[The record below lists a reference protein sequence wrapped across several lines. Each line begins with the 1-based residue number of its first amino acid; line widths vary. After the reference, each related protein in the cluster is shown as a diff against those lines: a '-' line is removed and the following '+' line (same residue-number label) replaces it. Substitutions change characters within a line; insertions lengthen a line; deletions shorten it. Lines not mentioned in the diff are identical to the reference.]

1 MGVHG
6 FLHPDCQARNWKQRY
21 ASAFVLCKPNEVFQ
35 FAISLFLNLDFF
47 SRKSEFCWIITI
59 FYLLKTL
66 LKVLITLW
74 RISGE
79 NNYVNIMSFFCYDKY
94 CFDNWNLLSFKGF
107 WESQQFERFLHRTT
121 FSDEIEIY
129 AFEIAQNWCKIT
141 ICYNCKFV
149 IDFFSLLCYSN
160 QAVKAPASIAQSVE
174 QLIRNQ
180 QVVCSSHITSSI
192 PNRPQSGIRTGVCR
206 CLFGFVLL
214 LLSDWISRNIEGAVT
229 S

>member
-1 MGVHG
+1 
-6 FLHPDCQARNWKQRY
+6 
-21 ASAFVLCKPNEVFQ
+21 
-35 FAISLFLNLDFF
+35 
-47 SRKSEFCWIITI
+47 
-59 FYLLKTL
+59 
-66 LKVLITLW
+66 
-74 RISGE
+74 
-79 NNYVNIMSFFCYDKY
+79 MSFFCYDNN

-107 WESQQFERFLHRTT
+107 LEEQPLVRFLHRLT

-129 AFEIAQNWCKIT
+129 ASKIEKIPCKIT

-206 CLFGFVLL
+206 CLYGFVSL
-214 LLSDWISRNIEGAVT
+214 LLSDWISRNIEGAAT
-229 S
+229 SKKTRWKYGRFRYLPNNREKYFDLLDKSSKKR